1 MVADFIL
8 TLLHSIIV
16 VTGAR
21 ESWRERNVF
30 LALMPLRYWLIAL
43 GASLVFMTASLLAV
57 IVRL

>member
-30 LALMPLRYWLIAL
+30 LALMPFRDWLVAL